1 MDDRIRFY
9 FDQGL
14 TQTEIALCLS
24 VIDDLHISVRNLRR
38 RLSGL
43 QLYRRRQY
51 SDPERVVNFIASH
64 LRHMNSQIMEN
75 VIQYYLHAYDSAL
88 RIYSQKK
95 SEYRT
100 ANYLYCGEIKSIFA
114 AGN

>member
-24 VIDDLHISVRNLRR
+24 VIDDLHISVRHLRR

-51 SDPERVVNFIASH
+51 SERVVNFIASQ

-75 VIQYYLHAYDSAL
+75 VIQYYLHVYDSAL
-88 RIYSQKK
+88 RIYSQNK
-95 SEYRT
+95 SEYQT

>member
-1 MDDRIRFY
+1 MIVFAFT

-24 VIDDLHISVRNLRR
+24 VIDDLHISVRHLRR

-43 QLYRRRQY
+43 QLYRQRQY
-51 SDPERVVNFIASH
+51 SDPERVVNFSASQ

-75 VIQYYLHAYDSAL
+75 VIQYYLHVYDSAL
-88 RIYSQKK
+88 RIYS
-95 SEYRT
+95 
-100 ANYLYCGEIKSIFA
+100 
-114 AGN
+114 

>member
-1 MDDRIRFY
+1 MILFAFT

-24 VIDDLHISVRNLRR
+24 VIDDLHISVRHLRK

-51 SDPERVVNFIASH
+51 IDPERVVTC
-64 LRHMNSQIMEN
+64 SQI
-75 VIQYYLHAYDSAL
+75 QFPRGRPSLSL
-88 RIYSQKK
+88 QR
-95 SEYRT
+95 
-100 ANYLYCGEIKSIFA
+100 
-114 AGN
+114 

>member
-24 VIDDLHISVRNLRR
+24 VIDDLHISVRHLRR

-51 SDPERVVNFIASH
+51 SDPERVVNFIASQ

-75 VIQYYLHAYDSAL
+75 VIQYYCMSM
-88 RIYSQKK
+88 
-95 SEYRT
+95 T
-100 ANYLYCGEIKSIFA
+100 AHCVFIAKRNLNIELQTIFTA
-114 AGN
+114 VR

>member
-1 MDDRIRFY
+1 MIVFAFT

-24 VIDDLHISVRNLRR
+24 VIDDLHISVRHSRR

-43 QLYRRRQY
+43 QLYIRQY
-51 SDPERVVNFIASH
+51 SDPERVVTC
-64 LRHMNSQIMEN
+64 SQI
-75 VIQYYLHAYDSAL
+75 SAGTPL
-88 RIYSQKK
+88 SLN
-95 SEYRT
+95 
-100 ANYLYCGEIKSIFA
+100 AEIKSIFA

>member
-1 MDDRIRFY
+1 MDDRIHFY

-24 VIDDLHISVRNLRR
+24 VIDDLHISVRHLRR
-38 RLSGL
+38 RLSCL

-51 SDPERVVNFIASH
+51 SNPERVVNFIASQ

-75 VIQYYLHAYDSAL
+75 VIQYLHVYDSAL

>member
-24 VIDDLHISVRNLRR
+24 VIDDLHISVRHLRR

-51 SDPERVVNFIASH
+51 CDPERVVNFIASQ
-64 LRHMNSQIMEN
+64 LEGPEC
-75 VIQYYLHAYDSAL
+75 LHG
-88 RIYSQKK
+88 
-95 SEYRT
+95 YRMMHERCRLKT
-100 ANYLYCGEIKSIFA
+100 FFYVDIHSFRYVEITTKQLSLCRDHEKIKS
-114 AGN
+114 

>member
-1 MDDRIRFY
+1 MIVFAFT

-24 VIDDLHISVRNLRR
+24 VIDDLHISVRHLRR

-51 SDPERVVNFIASH
+51 SDPECVVNFIASQ
-64 LRHMNSQIMEN
+64 LEGPGC
-75 VIQYYLHAYDSAL
+75 LHDYSAD
-88 RIYSQKK
+88 
-95 SEYRT
+95 
-100 ANYLYCGEIKSIFA
+100 A
-114 AGN
+114 ARSLIAVFDLEMS

>member
-24 VIDDLHISVRNLRR
+24 VIDDLHISVRHLRR

-43 QLYRRRQY
+43 QLYRRTQY
-51 SDPERVVNFIASH
+51 SDPERVVNFIASQLEGPGCLH
-64 LRHMNSQIMEN
+64 GYRMMHERCRLKTVFTLRSTTFVMSRSREN
-75 VIQYYLHAYDSAL
+75 KTEKL
-88 RIYSQKK
+88 
-95 SEYRT
+95 
-100 ANYLYCGEIKSIFA
+100 
-114 AGN
+114 